1 MYLFLFALMHSLW
14 GFKCDFPG
22 PLIIETSEIISS
34 NSFILINL
42 VGIMSVEVNKNQSR
56 LTVTGYVD
64 AKKVLKRV
72 KEGTGKAAMLWPY
85 VPHNLVYYPYAA
97 NIYNKKAPPGYV
109 RKVEYPLSTP
119 NRADETYTT
128 LFSDDN
134 TSACAIM

>member
-14 GFKCDFPG
+14 GCKCGFPG

-42 VGIMSVEVNKNQSR
+42 AGVMSVEVNINQSR

-64 AKKVLKRV
+64 AEKVLKRV

-97 NIYNKKAPPGYV
+97 NSYDNKAPPGYV
-109 RKVEYPLSTP
+109 RKVEYLEV
-119 NRADETYTT
+119 NAG
-128 LFSDDN
+128 FFG
-134 TSACAIM
+134 